1 MNLNH
6 ASEGTSPHFRLLNA
20 VHTKLEDSRNQGHRL
35 TVYQPIV
42 NLGEHKCQLVDIGC
56 HQHGIDVVHVATV
69 VGKHVSK
76 PIEAVLDGQEQYR
89 SGQLQCRSFVGS
101 QAR

>member
-69 VGKHVSK
+69 V
-76 PIEAVLDGQEQYR
+76 DGQEQYR